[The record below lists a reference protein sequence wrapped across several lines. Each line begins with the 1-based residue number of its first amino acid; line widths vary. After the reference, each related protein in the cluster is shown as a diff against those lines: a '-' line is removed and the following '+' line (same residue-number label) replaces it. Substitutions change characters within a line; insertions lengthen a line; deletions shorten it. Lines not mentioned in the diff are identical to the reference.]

1 MKNIFGEKRQR
12 FGFRKL
18 SIGLVSAAVA
28 SLFLR
33 HRSQQHR
40 QRVLSLSIIPM

>member
-18 SIGLVSAAVA
+18 SIGLVS
-28 SLFLR
+28 
-33 HRSQQHR
+33 
-40 QRVLSLSIIPM
+40 